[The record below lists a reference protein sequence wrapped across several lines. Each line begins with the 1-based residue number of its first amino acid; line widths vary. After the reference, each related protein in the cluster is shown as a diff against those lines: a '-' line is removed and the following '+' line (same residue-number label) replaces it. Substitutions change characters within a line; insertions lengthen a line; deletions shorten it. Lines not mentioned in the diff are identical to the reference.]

1 MANHVDADRLLKLQ
15 KALSVKF
22 HAKDHHGDTV
32 FVEIEGANAQQ
43 ILEHL
48 QAAIASAGSGTGL
61 ALKNG
66 R

>member
-1 MANHVDADRLLKLQ
+1 MHRDEERLLKLQ

-43 ILEHL
+43 LLEYI
-48 QAAIASAGSGTGL
+48 QRGIQGVNQ
-61 ALKNG
+61 NG
-66 R
+66 NIKLTKE